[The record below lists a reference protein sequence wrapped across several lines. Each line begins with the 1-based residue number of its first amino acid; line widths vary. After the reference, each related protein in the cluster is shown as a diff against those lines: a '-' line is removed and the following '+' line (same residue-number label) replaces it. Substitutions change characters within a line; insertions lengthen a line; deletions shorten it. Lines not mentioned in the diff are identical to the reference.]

1 MAWVE
6 GVVERTFVV
15 DAPLEKVAS
24 FFCDPAQFQAAFGS
38 MEKSEEVEDGVWN
51 WTLEEKSEK
60 GITFQGIYKV
70 KYVRDGDSV
79 TWETL
84 EGNVRSNGTT
94 RCRDIGGDRTEVV
107 YNETMQT
114 DLPIHL
120 AAART
125 TKRRSRI
132 VASRKPRKAQRG
144 VKHELQHVVTQ
155 RRSRSKPKPAAGSP
169 DFDFANDFSP

>member
-114 DLPIHL
+114 DLPIPRL
-120 AAART
+120 AA
-125 TKRRSRI
+125 KVFKPIVSRE
-132 VASRKPRKAQRG
+132 VR
-144 VKHELQHVVTQ
+144 
-155 RRSRSKPKPAAGSP
+155 AGIG
-169 DFDFANDFSP
+169 DFLDRAKEIIESGD